1 MKLMI
6 LFLTL
11 LIQSCSSSEADFES
25 RNVEAVLIGKG
36 NLYGNGAE
44 NITRQN
50 RVIYN
55 TADWNS
61 LMQQM
66 DTRNPVSAT
75 FSETTIDFDNFQVI
89 AVFDEIKNSGG
100 HTIDITA
107 IAENENNITVTVQ
120 NLNTGGATS
129 VMTQPFHIVKIPKSK
144 KSVVFR

>member
-1 MKLMI
+1 MI

-11 LIQSCSSSEADFES
+11 LIQSCSSSSDADFES

-50 RVIYN
+50 RVIYT
-55 TADWNS
+55 TADWNN

-75 FSETTIDFDNFQVI
+75 FSETDIDFGAYQVI

-107 IAENENNITVTVQ
+107 IAENQNNITVTVQ

-144 KSVVFR
+144 KTVVFR